1 MNINYISLGSY
12 RFKIVFLLI
21 LQNKG
26 IIANNRK
33 LRKIN
38 SSFSGKEVILE
49 EVLKVSNL
57 RKRFGKVEII
67 KDISFRIME
76 GEIFGF
82 LGPNGSGKTTTI
94 KMLVDL
100 IGMDSGSITVMGKD
114 IKKDREAAL
123 AYIGAVV
130 ESPELYSYLSG
141 YENLMQIAR
150 IRNISR
156 DRIDSTVELVGLT
169 GRIKDKMKKYSLG
182 MKQRLGLAA
191 ALLSDPKLLILD
203 EPTNGLDPNGI
214 IELRSILKKLA
225 LDKGMAVFVSSH
237 ILGEIQQLCDTVAFI
252 EDGIIT
258 SIESMSMVHDTLVY
272 VIETEKKET
281 TQAILLNTQGI
292 TSVREGDKGYIF
304 ELSDRKPS
312 LVLKDIINEGVE
324 VDSFSKHSKELEER
338 YMELI
343 KGGIR

>member
-1 MNINYISLGSY
+1 M
-12 RFKIVFLLI
+12 
-21 LQNKG
+21 
-26 IIANNRK
+26 
-33 LRKIN
+33 
-38 SSFSGKEVILE
+38 EV
-49 EVLKVSNL
+49 VLKVSNL
-57 RKRFGKVEII
+57 KKRFGKTEII
-67 KDISFRIME
+67 KDISFQIRE

-100 IGMDSGSITVMGKD
+100 IGMDSGSISIMGKD
-114 IKKDREAAL
+114 IKEDREAAL
-123 AYIGAVV
+123 SYIGAVV

-150 IRNISR
+150 IRNISKN
-156 DRIDSTVELVGLT
+156 RIDEIVELVGLT

-203 EPTNGLDPNGI
+203 EPTNGLDPNGM
-214 IELRSILKKLA
+214 IELRKILKELA
-225 LDKGMAVFVSSH
+225 ARKGMAVFVSSH

-258 SIESMSMVHDTLVY
+258 SIESMTMVHNTLVY
-272 VIETEKKET
+272 IIETDKKDET
-281 TQAILLNTQGI
+281 HEILQNINGI
-292 TSVREGDKGYIF
+292 SSVREGEKGYIF
-304 ELSDRKPS
+304 ELSERKPS
-312 LVLKDIINEGVE
+312 LILREIINAGIE

-338 YMELI
+338 YLELI

>member
-1 MNINYISLGSY
+1 
-12 RFKIVFLLI
+12 
-21 LQNKG
+21 
-26 IIANNRK
+26 
-33 LRKIN
+33 
-38 SSFSGKEVILE
+38 
-49 EVLKVSNL
+49 
-57 RKRFGKVEII
+57 
-67 KDISFRIME
+67 
-76 GEIFGF
+76 
-82 LGPNGSGKTTTI
+82 
-94 KMLVDL
+94 MLVDL
-100 IGMDSGSITVMGKD
+100 IAMDSGSISIMGKD
-114 IKKDREAAL
+114 IKQDREAAL
-123 AYIGAVV
+123 EYIGAVV

-150 IRNISR
+150 IRKISKE
-156 DRIDSTVELVGLT
+156 RINSIVELVGLT

-225 LDKGMAVFVSSH
+225 LEKGMAVFVSSH

-252 EDGIIT
+252 EDGVIT
-258 SIESMSMVHDTLVY
+258 TIESMSMVHDTLVY
-272 VIETEKKET
+272 VIETDKKDESFV
-281 TQAILLNTQGI
+281 ILQNTQGI

-304 ELSDRKPS
+304 ELSERKPS
-312 LVLKDIINEGVE
+312 LVLKDIINAGVE

>member
-1 MNINYISLGSY
+1 M
-12 RFKIVFLLI
+12 
-21 LQNKG
+21 
-26 IIANNRK
+26 
-33 LRKIN
+33 
-38 SSFSGKEVILE
+38 E

-67 KDISFRIME
+67 KDISFRIKE

-100 IGMDSGSITVMGKD
+100 IGMDSGSISVMGKD
-114 IKKDREAAL
+114 IKRDREAAL
-123 AYIGAVV
+123 EYIGAVV

-141 YENLMQIAR
+141 YENLKQIAR

-156 DRIDSTVELVGLT
+156 ERIDATVELVGLT

-272 VIETEKKET
+272 VIETEKKEE
-281 TQAILLNTQGI
+281 TQVILLNTQGI
-292 TSVREGDKGYIF
+292 TSVREGEKGYIF
-304 ELSDRKPS
+304 ELADRKPS
-312 LVLKDIINEGVE
+312 MVLKDIMNAGVE

>member
-1 MNINYISLGSY
+1 MKY
-12 RFKIVFLLI
+12 RNF
-21 LQNKG
+21 
-26 IIANNRK
+26 R
-33 LRKIN
+33 
-38 SSFSGKEVILE
+38 KEVILE

-57 RKRFGKVEII
+57 KKRFGKTEII
-67 KDISFRIME
+67 KDISFQINE

-100 IGMDSGSITVMGKD
+100 IAMDSGSILVMGKD
-114 IKKDREAAL
+114 IKESREDAL
-123 AYIGAVV
+123 EYIGAVV

-141 YENLMQIAR
+141 YENLKQIAR
-150 IRNISR
+150 IRNISNE
-156 DRIDSTVELVGLT
+156 RINAVVELVGLT

-214 IELRSILKKLA
+214 IELRNILKKLA
-225 LDKGMAVFVSSH
+225 QEKGMAVFVSSH

-252 EDGIIT
+252 EDGVIT
-258 SIESMSMVHDTLVY
+258 SVESMTMVHDTLVY
-272 VIETEKKET
+272 VIETDKKDET
-281 TQAILLNTQGI
+281 HVILQNIEGI
-292 TSVREGDKGYIF
+292 TAIREGENGYIF
-304 ELSDRKPS
+304 ELSERKPS
-312 LVLKDIINEGVE
+312 QVLKDIINSGVE

>member
-1 MNINYISLGSY
+1 M
-12 RFKIVFLLI
+12 
-21 LQNKG
+21 
-26 IIANNRK
+26 
-33 LRKIN
+33 
-38 SSFSGKEVILE
+38 E
-49 EVLKVSNL
+49 EVLVVSNL
-57 RKRFGKVEII
+57 KKSFGKKEII
-67 KDISFRIME
+67 KDISFQIKK

-100 IGMDSGSITVMGKD
+100 ISMDSGSITIMGHD

-123 AYIGAVV
+123 KEVGAVV

-150 IRNISR
+150 IRKIPKERVNYI
-156 DRIDSTVELVGLT
+156 VELVGLS

-191 ALLSDPKLLILD
+191 ALLSDPQLLILD

-225 LDKGMAVFVSSH
+225 REKGMAVFVSSH
-237 ILGEIQQLCDTVAFI
+237 ILAEIQQLCDTVAFI

-258 SIESMSMVHDTLVY
+258 SVESMTTVNDTIVYEIEVENREGILDTLQN
-272 VIETEKKET
+272 ITGISNISATEK
-281 TQAILLNTQGI
+281 GF
-292 TSVREGDKGYIF
+292 IF
-304 ELSDRKPS
+304 ELIERKPS
-312 LVLKDIINEGVE
+312 QVLKDIINAGVE
-324 VDSFSKHSKELEER
+324 VDSFSKHTKELEER
-338 YMELI
+338 YLELI